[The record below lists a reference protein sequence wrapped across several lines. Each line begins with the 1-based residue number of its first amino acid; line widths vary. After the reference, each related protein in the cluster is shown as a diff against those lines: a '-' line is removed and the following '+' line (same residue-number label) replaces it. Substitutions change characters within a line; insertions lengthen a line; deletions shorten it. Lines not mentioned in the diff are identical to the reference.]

1 MTDVKKNG
9 NAEWFDLCSWVERN
23 IFEYESEQK
32 LGKEASIT
40 LRGLQHGQS
49 VGNTNQQMYGSFPFE
64 VIKITFILYKSNILY
79 AIKNKDFRDEAS
91 KMLYVCAI
99 VRKNLNDTYT
109 RYLNA
114 KRSQEQIETIDTS
127 VMEYQGAEYK
137 KDAPKK
143 RNEENFKDLW

>member
-1 MTDVKKNG
+1 MADVKKHG
-9 NAEWFDLCSWVERN
+9 NTEWFDLCEWVERN
-23 IFEYESEQK
+23 IFEYEPTQK
-32 LGKEASIT
+32 LGKEASVT

-49 VGNTNQQMYGSFPFE
+49 VGNTNLETYGSFPFE
-64 VIKITFILYKSNILY
+64 VIKMTFILYKSTILY

-127 VMEYQGAEYK
+127 VMEYQGAEFK
-137 KDAPKK
+137 KETPKNK
-143 RNEENFKDLW
+143 NEEKFKDLW

>member
-64 VIKITFILYKSNILY
+64 VIKMTFILYKSNILY

-91 KMLYVCAI
+91 KMLYICAI

-127 VMEYQGAEYK
+127 VMEYQGVEYK